1 MDQSLILTLHRQKQR
16 AVRPS
21 KGPVP
26 LIFNGRNDPGR
37 RRIRHTK
44 NLQIT
49 HYHIIS
55 PSPAIPFLFLITSH
69 LILPRPL
76 PLSPSRAFPL
86 PPTHIPLPH
95 ISPHIFPAPPRLLF
109 RPPSRIQTRSAHRY
123 LGRVFCGLTYRCAQ
137 TGAGAGLD
145 AGWGTHLAAGWGTWV
160 FQFPEN
166 NVIILWGTGRTERG

>member
-1 MDQSLILTLHRQKQR
+1 MDQSLILALHRQKQR

-26 LIFNGRNDPGR
+26 LIFNGRNDPR
-37 RRIRHTK
+37 PSAYTTYK
-44 NLQIT
+44 KPPDNPLP
-49 HYHIIS
+49 YHI
-55 PSPAIPFLFLITSH
+55 PIPPDPFHFLITSH
-69 LILPRPL
+69 LIFPPPL
-76 PLSPSRAFPL
+76 PLSPLPHILPL
-86 PPTHIPLPH
+86 LPH
-95 ISPHIFPAPPRLLF
+95 ISPAPRAPCAIPHPAS
-109 RPPSRIQTRSAHRY
+109 RPGSAHRY

-145 AGWGTHLAAGWGTWV
+145 AGWGTHLDAGWGTWV